1 MPLNT
6 ANSPWFRKT
15 ITVFAIG
22 GGFAGIVSTLKIAF
36 GSTTW
41 PISGWLIFASA
52 VILYAYGIFVGLKV
66 NDGKIADKHVVI
78 YFCLQ
83 LPLISSPLLLY
94 RFTSGFQA
102 AVGIV
107 GKRFMWTVGVGSE
120 WKFALL
126 EPYPL
131 GIAINLFPLAILFL
145 LSVERS
151 YGRRA

>member
-1 MPLNT
+1 M
-6 ANSPWFRKT
+6 
-15 ITVFAIG
+15 
-22 GGFAGIVSTLKIAF
+22 
-36 GSTTW
+36 
-41 PISGWLIFASA
+41 
-52 VILYAYGIFVGLKV
+52 ILYAYGIFVGLKV

-94 RFTSGFQA
+94 RFTSGFHA
-102 AVGIV
+102 AVGVV

-131 GIAINLFPLAILFL
+131 GIAINLFPLAILFVL
-145 LSVERS
+145 YVERS
-151 YGRRA
+151 YRRRV